1 VNLQRRTASD
11 PRPGSWG
18 MGAAIESWFER
29 ERELP
34 SASAQV
40 TFSRPQNLNHVT
52 FRDRNPFPR
61 SFHSRSRADATG
73 ESGRHVAGT
82 ERVRNGSLPRDPWTT
97 PDGFGGG
104 AMLNHR
110 PVRTS
115 RQHDHRE
122 GGGVSMSWALPRAR
136 RRRVHAA
143 DGDPMRSRR
152 ASRPLP
158 LPLSAVSRTPLPN
171 SSHAGRGVRVGAR
184 ATSNHFR
191 AGWRNHFVLIGLQGK
206 TS

>member
-1 VNLQRRTASD
+1 
-11 PRPGSWG
+11 
-18 MGAAIESWFER
+18 MGAAIESWPDKGA
-29 ERELP
+29 L
-34 SASAQV
+34 ASLRKC
-40 TFSRPQNLNHVT
+40 TGHIFRPQNLNHVT

-61 SFHSRSRADATG
+61 SFHSRSRADVTG
-73 ESGRHVAGT
+73 ESGRRVAGT

-115 RQHDHRE
+115 SQHDHRE

-143 DGDPMRSRR
+143 DGDPKRSRR

-158 LPLSAVSRTPLPN
+158 LPLSAASRTQLPN